1 MVRGP
6 SEIREGYVRE
16 RVTKIFINISDYA
29 YMVLA
34 LTVCSLKVTFT
45 YKKEPWFTM
54 FASHWTIR
62 CQRFTRILIFIPTLI
77 LTKEV
82 SKYMK
87 ARTGL
92 HA

>member
-1 MVRGP
+1 
-6 SEIREGYVRE
+6 
-16 RVTKIFINISDYA
+16 
-29 YMVLA
+29 MVLA